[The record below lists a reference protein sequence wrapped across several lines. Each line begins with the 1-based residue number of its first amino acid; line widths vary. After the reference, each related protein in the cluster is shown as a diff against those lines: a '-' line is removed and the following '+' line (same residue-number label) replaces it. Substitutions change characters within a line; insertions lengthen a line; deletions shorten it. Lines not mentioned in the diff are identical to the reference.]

1 VLLDDSQ
8 ANASGMYFLTH
19 LIDSVTCP
27 QP

>member
-1 VLLDDSQ
+1 VILDDSQ
-8 ANASGMYFLTH
+8 ADANGMYFLTH